1 MAPADK
7 PQQEASTS
15 AAKVAQ
21 EANKGEEDAKKTLPQ
36 LGALEEDDEFEE
48 VRPDNPSSSSSSK
61 ATLSRLKV
69 RVDCRRVYLVC
80 KQQWRLTTALLNLID
95 WDDSEASLNQIT
107 TSIKGKSDSTSNGQA
122 NAAGSANDNLWE
134 DNWDD
139 DDIEDD
145 FSVQLRCVS
154 SNSKTYTSDNTTGSA
169 SDSPPLLHR
178 KAISEQN
185 GPQDM
190 QT

>member
-1 MAPADK
+1 MYLLDRILIH
-7 PQQEASTS
+7 
-15 AAKVAQ
+15 V
-21 EANKGEEDAKKTLPQ
+21 LC
-36 LGALEEDDEFEE
+36 
-48 VRPDNPSSSSSSK
+48 SSLSCS
-61 ATLSRLKV
+61 SRLKV
-69 RVDCRRVYLVC
+69 RVDCRRVYLVR

-122 NAAGSANDNLWE
+122 NTAGSANDNLWE

-154 SNSKTYTSDNTTGSA
+154 SNSKK
-169 SDSPPLLHR
+169 LH
-178 KAISEQN
+178 Q
-185 GPQDM
+185 
-190 QT
+190 

>member
-1 MAPADK
+1 MAADK

-15 AAKVAQ
+15 AAKAAQ
-21 EANKGEEDAKKTLPQ
+21 DASKGEEDAKKTLPQ

-48 VRPDNPSSSSSSK
+48 FE
-61 ATLSRLKV
+61 AE
-69 RVDCRRVYLVC
+69 
-80 KQQWRLTTALLNLID
+80 D
-95 WDDSEASLNQIT
+95 WDDSEASLNQIS
-107 TSIKGKSDSTSNGQA
+107 TSIKGKADSANNGQA
-122 NAAGSANDNLWE
+122 NPGSNGSNDNLWE

-145 FSVQLRCVS
+145 FSVQLR
-154 SNSKTYTSDNTTGSA
+154 
-169 SDSPPLLHR
+169 

-190 QT
+190 AT